1 MNCRYDEFTRK
12 AEKSTFQIVSKHE
25 IIDAEWIEWGQFSS
39 NENPSF
45 FLILKMSPQSTFI
58 LLYPTDKRNS

>member
-25 IIDAEWIEWGQFSS
+25 IIDAEWIE
-39 NENPSF
+39 
-45 FLILKMSPQSTFI
+45 
-58 LLYPTDKRNS
+58 